1 LNPLEVALS
10 DEVKRVLGEVRRAP
24 SVEREQP
31 LALLIGM
38 ALDADSQTEAISGL
52 LELCERKQLDP
63 IDLQPHAQTLIG
75 LCRDGL
81 NEAKPLQG
89 DPRKREWIVDPDYS
103 PIRYRTGLLLDLI
116 AYLPGEASVS
126 TLRGAFAITDPR
138 LKLIAALSLLRNL
151 ETVDA
156 AELEKI
162 AASHEVRIDLWE
174 QLREMQMEFLMPEQW
189 TTPDQLAASE
199 LSRWIAHPME
209 LGICPEE
216 IELIQTFPAKV
227 DHRTLDVYLFRFAN
241 SPNRGNLMA
250 AGWPGLPDRTKTANS
265 FALRGVPSKAGT
277 PELPRSTSESWMAPF
292 QEAAASRLV

>member
-1 LNPLEVALS
+1 MEVDLS
-10 DEVKRVLGEVRRAP
+10 DEVKRIAGEVRRAP

-31 LALLIGM
+31 LARLVGM

-89 DPRKREWIVDPDYS
+89 DPRKMEWIIDPDYS
-103 PIRYRTGLLLDLI
+103 PVRYRTGLLLNLVG
-116 AYLPGEASVS
+116 YLPGEPAVSV
-126 TLRGAFAITDPR
+126 LRSAFAMTDPR

-151 ETVDA
+151 ETVDV

-162 AASHEVRIDLWE
+162 AASHEVRILLWE
-174 QLREMQMEFLMPEQW
+174 QLREMQMESLMPEEW
-189 TTPDQLAASE
+189 ATSDQLAASE

-209 LGICPEE
+209 LGVCPEE
-216 IELIQTFPAKV
+216 IELMETFPV
-227 DHRTLDVYLFRFAN
+227 EIDLRTLDVYLFRFREFPKPWESDGGWMAGIAGPYEN
-241 SPNRGNLMA
+241 GEFLRSP
-250 AGWPGLPDRTKTANS
+250 WSS
-265 FALRGVPSKAGT
+265 F
-277 PELPRSTSESWMAPF
+277 ESWDIRAPEEHF
-292 QEAAASRLV
+292 KKLDGTVSGGCG